1 MGLRAFRPDPQDER
15 QTFHVFWE
23 RYPLKHAKKDAR
35 KAWAQLNPDDALI
48 QRICDHLELR
58 VKTRQ
63 WREGYIPL
71 PATFL
76 RGERWEDELTQEDF
90 YQAKL

>member
-1 MGLRAFRPDPQDER
+1 MSLHAFQPKDDR
-15 QTFHVFWE
+15 QTFKVFWS
-23 RYPLKHAKKDAR
+23 RYPRRQARKDAE
-35 KAWAQLNPDDALI
+35 KAWAQLNPSDELI
-48 QRICDHLELR
+48 QEICDHLEQR

-63 WREGYIPL
+63 WREGFIPL

-76 RGERWEDELTQEDF
+76 RGERWTDELTADDY

>member
-1 MGLRAFRPDPQDER
+1 MTVHAFQLKSDSEAQWKR
-15 QTFHVFWE
+15 FWDA
-23 RYPLKHAKKDAR
+23 YPVKHAKKDAR
-35 KAWAQLNPDDALI
+35 KAWAQLNPSPALV
-48 QRICDHLELR
+48 QTICDHLALR
-58 VKTRQ
+58 VKCRQ
-63 WREGYIPL
+63 WREGFIPL

>member
-1 MGLRAFRPDPQDER
+1 MNLFQFQPKDDAEAQWEK
-15 QTFHVFWE
+15 FWSA
-23 RYPLKHAKKDAR
+23 YPVKHAKKDAR
-35 KAWAQLNPDDALI
+35 KAWAQLRPSAALVD
-48 QRICDHLELR
+48 RIVAHLLLR
-58 VKTRQ
+58 VKSRQ
-63 WREGYIPL
+63 WREGFIPL